1 MCIRDSPNFDCR
13 NSSVRPFVR
22 SSVRVE
28 AGERASRLM
37 TIIGTAI
44 RNDLDVQGYLE
55 DILRRALEGET
66 NWSSLAP
73 QAWKLEHPNSVRAY
87 RVDERRQASDRKRV
101 TRARRRRL
109 KK

>member
-1 MCIRDSPNFDCR
+1 MT
-13 NSSVRPFVR
+13 
-22 SSVRVE
+22 

-55 DILRRALEGET
+55 DILRRVLEGET
-66 NWSSLAP
+66 NWSTLTP
-73 QAWKLEHPNSVRAY
+73 QAWKQEHPNSVRTY
-87 RVDERRQASDRKRV
+87 RADERRQAADRKRV
-101 TRARRRRL
+101 KRARRRRL